1 MVSHVVSYPE
11 ATYSKIVLELA
22 PTPKKSQGVEVS
34 LFP

>member
-11 ATYSKIVLELA
+11 ATYSKIVLELG
-22 PTPKKSQGVEVS
+22 PLPKKSKGAEVS